1 MSTNSQKTSPSGT
14 TTRMVHRIKKL
25 ATLAGLV
32 NIPARYAYPYSKNHL
47 GVNMKLLHLTKIA
60 TLASLLALSN
70 ISCAADPV
78 KPSTTVS
85 PTTYPSTTEPT
96 TAEPGAAQP
105 NIQGGTAAATT
116 GGSRTFE
123 PAAAF
128 KTSRDGSF
136 IPINKFGKEFVPC
149 STNGKGNCEINNKPV
164 LINKLE
170 TTVITEIVHTGS
182 PTCLLYCVQRP
193 SGRPQ
198 VCYFDPSVPECAA
211 LNK

>member
-1 MSTNSQKTSPSGT
+1 
-14 TTRMVHRIKKL
+14 
-25 ATLAGLV
+25 
-32 NIPARYAYPYSKNHL
+32 
-47 GVNMKLLHLTKIA
+47 MKLLHLTKIA
-60 TLASLLALSN
+60 TLALLLALSN

-105 NIQGGTAAATT
+105 NIQGGAAAATT

-136 IPINKFGKEFVPC
+136 IPVNKFGKEFEIC
-149 STNGKGNCEINNKPV
+149 SSNGKGSCEINNQPV
-164 LINKLE
+164 IINQIK
-170 TTVITEIVHTGS
+170 TTVISEIVHTGS
-182 PTCLLYCVQRP
+182 PTCLLYCIQPPSQPQR
-193 SGRPQ
+193 
-198 VCYFDPSVPECAA
+198 CFYDPSVPDCAA
-211 LNK
+211 LNKRK

>member
-1 MSTNSQKTSPSGT
+1 
-14 TTRMVHRIKKL
+14 
-25 ATLAGLV
+25 
-32 NIPARYAYPYSKNHL
+32 
-47 GVNMKLLHLTKIA
+47 MKLIHLTKIA
-60 TLASLLALSN
+60 TIASLLALSN

-78 KPSTTVS
+78 KPAPAGQTNSTPSTGYT
-85 PTTYPSTTEPT
+85 PTTPATSEPT
-96 TAEPGAAQP
+96 TSDP
-105 NIQGGTAAATT
+105 NIQGGTPSGTT

-123 PAAAF
+123 PAPSF
-128 KTSRDGSF
+128 KTTKDGSF
-136 IPINKFGKEFVPC
+136 VPVNKFGKPFEAC
-149 STNGKGNCEINNKPV
+149 STNGRGSCEINNKPV
-164 LINKLE
+164 IINQLK

>member
-1 MSTNSQKTSPSGT
+1 
-14 TTRMVHRIKKL
+14 
-25 ATLAGLV
+25 
-32 NIPARYAYPYSKNHL
+32 
-47 GVNMKLLHLTKIA
+47 MKLLHLTKIA

-70 ISCAADPV
+70 ISCAAEPI
-78 KPSTTVS
+78 KP
-85 PTTYPSTTEPT
+85 PA
-96 TAEPGAAQP
+96 TAPASSETAPAEQTASP
-105 NIQGGTAAATT
+105 NIQGGAAAATT
-116 GGSRTFE
+116 GGNRTFD

-128 KTSRDGSF
+128 KTGRDGSF
-136 IPINKFGKEFVPC
+136 IPVNKFGKEFVPC
-149 STNGKGNCEINNKPV
+149 STNGKGTCEINNKPV